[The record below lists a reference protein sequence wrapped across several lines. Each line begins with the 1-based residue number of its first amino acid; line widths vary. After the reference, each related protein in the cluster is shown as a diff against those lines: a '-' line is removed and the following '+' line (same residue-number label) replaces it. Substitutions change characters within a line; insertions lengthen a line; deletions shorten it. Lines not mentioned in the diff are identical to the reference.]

1 MMLNRQAKERII
13 ESYLSKYNT
22 YKVGMKNCQKQL
34 DYLMPSLTAKYE
46 SDGCT
51 STYSI
56 SNNTEKFALDRI
68 TSKKALDLLE
78 EIEHNKLIIEC
89 IENAIAEL
97 DEREK
102 QFVELRYFK
111 GLKVFELKP
120 LMHISEEK
128 TFYRI
133 RRQSL
138 DKLLISLNNLIC
150 LK

>member
-1 MMLNRQAKERII
+1 MLNRQAKERII
-13 ESYLSKYNT
+13 ENYLTKYNT

-34 DYLMPSLTAKYE
+34 DYMMPSLTARYE
-46 SDGCT
+46 SDGCSAT
-51 STYSI
+51 FFI
-56 SNNTEKFALDRI
+56 ANDTEKVALDRI
-68 TSKKALDLLE
+68 TSKRALDLIE
-78 EIEHNKLIIEC
+78 EIEYCKLIIES
-89 IENAIAEL
+89 IDNAFAEL
-97 DEREK
+97 DEKEK

-120 LMHISEEK
+120 LMHLSEEK

-133 RRQSL
+133 RRQLL